1 MNLDNSENHADQQ
14 IAASF
19 VAALPSKLHR
29 IKAFQDN
36 YLWML
41 QDPASR
47 LCWVVDPGDAQ
58 AIIDTAVSQAL
69 ELTGILLTHHHADHQ
84 GGVEELLVWAARRG
98 IALKVYGPRDE
109 RIHAAAQGVGGAD
122 YLDLGFTSARV
133 IEVPGHTTS
142 HIAYFLE
149 QEKILFCG
157 DCLFAAGC
165 GRIFEGNP
173 RQMLDSLARLCEL
186 PEDSLICCA
195 HEYTLSNLRF
205 AKAAY
210 PSHEAIEARL
220 LEAETLRAQDL
231 PTVPSLLKHELM
243 SNPFLLGLVPG
254 SPLHDESACLLTDSA
269 GKRLPVQKL
278 TGDLHSAD
286 AKLERFAALRAWKNE
301 FRA

>member
-1 MNLDNSENHADQQ
+1 MNLDNSENHAHQQ

-58 AIIDTAVSQAL
+58 AIIETVVSQAL

-98 IALKVYGPRDE
+98 IALKIYGPRDE

-133 IEVPGHTTS
+133 IEVPGR
-142 HIAYFLE
+142 
-149 QEKILFCG
+149 G

-231 PTVPSLLKHELM
+231 PTVPSLLKHELI